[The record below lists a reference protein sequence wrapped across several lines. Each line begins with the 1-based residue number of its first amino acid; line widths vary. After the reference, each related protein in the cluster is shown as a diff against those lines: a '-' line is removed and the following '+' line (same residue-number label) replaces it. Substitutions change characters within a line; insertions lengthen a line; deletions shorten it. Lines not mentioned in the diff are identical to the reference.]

1 MPGDTTARTSPR
13 AKLPQWE
20 LLRALERVA
29 PRFTLGDALLQL
41 PDYAGTAD
49 ELRAAIVEAAHLA
62 GGWMEQSDGREA
74 SDGPDASVVYV
85 FPKSTRAAVLARS
98 ADAKRRA
105 AQRRAWRGFLVFLKG
120 VFAFFL
126 VASIVIVFMALVA
139 ILIIMLTQGRD
150 RGGGDL
156 PIFGPGGPFPGGGGG
171 GGGPGGPYYHR
182 HGGLDS
188 DFWFYLYM
196 RDIMWFTYWNE
207 HDHRRHLYAT
217 GAYGDFRA
225 RAAKPGGGGRRPD
238 GGGPA
243 PRGGGPNGPNDPND
257 PDDPSNDPF
266 NDRFSNGGGGPP
278 TGDPSDLRRFVAEED
293 RDDAYDFHSGA
304 TSRGAKEMTFVEAV
318 FAFVFGRG
326 DPNDDM
332 EHRRWRAVS
341 ALLRVNEGAV
351 FAEQV
356 APFLDEY
363 LLADDAKSERVFA
376 RSLRGVVGEVVAVIL
391 AALAAV
397 PFAPLAASTRRAWL
411 RRDGGRDGAA
421 DASRMHEGYM
431 LRVCAK
437 FGGHAEASED
447 GRLVYVFPAMQ
458 ATTIG
463 DDDAS
468 ARRRPNA
475 TDARTSRLD
484 RKRPAVLPP
493 PLPPPLYEKMRPTWE
508 GGEKT
513 GQVAA
518 LGALNLFLVVL
529 FKKVGGTD
537 FRARRR
543 PLGVRARATM
553 GRRAGAGL
561 RVGGGARVAGTGARV
576 VVGPSGETSYDGET
590 TNRSASTNRGAAEA
604 ARAAVAAA
612 RRAGT
617 DLDAAARD
625 AGGEIVYET
634 VPVLIQFLELFPWLC
649 AKTYKALFA
658 YALMFFALPLIRAA
672 HATFENGNIRKR
684 NARRRAAAERALRA
698 LVEAS
703 RDKRAAAKGK
713 QAMVLVE

>member
-1 MPGDTTARTSPR
+1 MPGDTTARASPS

-20 LLRALERVA
+20 LLRAIERVA

-41 PDYAGTAD
+41 PDYAGTAE
-49 ELRAAIVEAAHLA
+49 ELRAAIVEAAHLS

-126 VASIVIVFMALVA
+126 VASIVIVFIALVA
-139 ILIIMLTQGRD
+139 MLIIMLTQGRD

-156 PIFGPGGPFPGGGGG
+156 PIFGPGGPFPGGGG

-217 GAYGDFRA
+217 GAYSD
-225 RAAKPGGGGRRPD
+225 AAAVETKPRGGGRRPTGGD
-238 GGGPA
+238 GPNDPNDPNGPN
-243 PRGGGPNGPNDPND
+243 GPNGPNDPND
-257 PDDPSNDPF
+257 PNDP
-266 NDRFSNGGGGPP
+266 NGPP
-278 TGDPSDLRRFVAEED
+278 VGDSRDVRRFVAEED
-293 RDDAYDFHSGA
+293 HDDAYDHHSGA
-304 TSRGAKEMTFVEAV
+304 TARGAKEMTFVEAV

-363 LLADDAKSERVFA
+363 LLAEADEGSFA
-376 RSLRGVVGEVVAVIL
+376 RRARRAWGDGVARLL
-391 AALAAV
+391 AALAAAR
-397 PFAPLAASTRRAWL
+397 FAPLPAATRRAWL
-411 RRDGGRDGAA
+411 RRDGGLDGAA
-421 DASRMHEGYM
+421 DASRVHEGYM
-431 LRVCAK
+431 MRVCAK

-447 GRLVYVFPAMQ
+447 GRLVYVFPALQ
-458 ATTIG
+458 ATTIDASDG
-463 DDDAS
+463 SDDAGS
-468 ARRRPNA
+468 GANRTAAR
-475 TDARTSRLD
+475 ARAGRL
-484 RKRPAVLPP
+484 ALLPP
-493 PLPPPLYEKMRPTWE
+493 PLPPPLYEKRRPVWE

-529 FKKVGGTD
+529 FKRVGGTD
-537 FRARRR
+537 FRAKRR

-553 GRRAGAGL
+553 GRRAGSGL
-561 RVGGGARVAGTGARV
+561 ARVADGARVANTGARV
-576 VVGPSGETSYDGET
+576 VVGTSGADETASRET
-590 TNRSASTNRGAAEA
+590 AEA

-612 RRAGT
+612 RKAGT
-617 DLDAAARD
+617 DPDAAARA

-672 HATFENGNIRKR
+672 HATYENGNIRRR

-703 RDKRAAAKGK
+703 REKRAVAKGK
-713 QAMVLVE
+713 QAMVVVR

>member
-1 MPGDTTARTSPR
+1 MPGDTTARASPS
-13 AKLPQWE
+13 AKPPRWE

-29 PRFTLGDALLQL
+29 PRFTLGDAMLQL

-49 ELRAAIVEAAHLA
+49 ELRAAIVECAHLA
-62 GGWMEQSDGREA
+62 GGWMEQSDGRES

-85 FPKSTRAAVLARS
+85 FPKNTRVAVMARS
-98 ADAKRRA
+98 ADAKRVA
-105 AQRRAWRGFLVFLKG
+105 AQRRAWRGFLVALKA

-139 ILIIMLTQGRD
+139 MLIIMLTQGRD

-156 PIFGPGGPFPGGGGG
+156 PVFGPGGPFPGGGGG

-182 HGGLDS
+182 HGGLDG

-217 GAYGDFRA
+217 GAYGDQSDAVRGDA
-225 RAAKPGGGGRRPD
+225 NAKPGRGGRRPGGGG
-238 GGGPA
+238 GGGPN
-243 PRGGGPNGPNDPND
+243 PNGGGGPNGDP
-257 PDDPSNDPF
+257 PFGGDPS
-266 NDRFSNGGGGPP
+266 GGPP
-278 TGDPSDLRRFVAEED
+278 AGDPSDLRRFVAEED
-293 RDDAYDFHSGA
+293 RDDA
-304 TSRGAKEMTFVEAV
+304 TSRGLGSREMTFIESV

-341 ALLRVNEGAV
+341 ALLRVNRGAV

-363 LLADDAKSERVFA
+363 LLGTNVANATDTNVLGSIANGITNTLARLKS
-376 RSLRGVVGEVVAVIL
+376 
-391 AALAAV
+391 ALAAV
-397 PFAPLAASTRRAWL
+397 PSLPLPAATRRAWRL
-411 RRDGGRDGAA
+411 GFESRRDGAA
-421 DASRMHEGYM
+421 DAARMHEGYM
-431 LRVCAK
+431 TSVCAR

-447 GRLVYVFPAMQ
+447 GRLVYVFPALTV
-458 ATTIG
+458 TTI
-463 DDDAS
+463 DEENTPS
-468 ARRRPNA
+468 
-475 TDARTSRLD
+475 
-484 RKRPAVLPP
+484 RPALLPP
-493 PLPPPLYEKMRPTWE
+493 PLPPPLYERRRPVWE
-508 GGEKT
+508 GGEKA

-529 FKKVGGTD
+529 FKRVGGAD

-553 GRRAGAGL
+553 GRRAGGGL
-561 RVGGGARVAGTGARV
+561 ARVSDGARVAGTGARV
-576 VVGPSGETSYDGET
+576 VGTDSRI
-590 TNRSASTNRGAAEA
+590 TNHSSESRAAAEA

-612 RRAGT
+612 RKAGT
-617 DLDAAARD
+617 DVDAAARA

-634 VPVLIQFLELFPWLC
+634 VPLVIQFLELFPWLC
-649 AKTYKALFA
+649 GKTYKALFA
-658 YALMFFALPLIRAA
+658 YALLFFALPLLRAA
-672 HATFENGNIRKR
+672 HATYENGNIKKR

-703 RDKRAAAKGK
+703 REKRAAAKGK
-713 QAMVLVE
+713 QAMVVVE

>member
-1 MPGDTTARTSPR
+1 MPGDTTARASPS
-13 AKLPQWE
+13 AKPPRWD

-29 PRFTLGDALLQL
+29 PRFTLGDAMLQL

-49 ELRAAIVEAAHLA
+49 ELRAAIVECAHLA

-85 FPKSTRAAVLARS
+85 FPKNTRVAVMARS
-98 ADAKRRA
+98 ADAKRVA
-105 AQRRAWRGFLVFLKG
+105 AQRRAWRGFLVALKA

-126 VASIVIVFMALVA
+126 VASIVVVFMALVA
-139 ILIIMLTQGRD
+139 MLIIMLTQGRD

-182 HGGLDS
+182 HGGLDG

-217 GAYGDFRA
+217 GVYGDRDA
-225 RAAKPGGGGRRPD
+225 VHGGLDAKPGRGGRRP
-238 GGGPA
+238 GG
-243 PRGGGPNGPNDPND
+243 GGGPNGGGAPNGGEGPNGGGGPNDP
-257 PDDPSNDPF
+257 PGGDPS
-266 NDRFSNGGGGPP
+266 GGPP

-293 RDDAYDFHSGA
+293 RDDAYDFRGGA
-304 TSRGAKEMTFVEAV
+304 GEMTFVESV

-341 ALLRVNEGAV
+341 ALLRVNRGAV

-363 LLADDAKSERVFA
+363 LLGTNASPPDSIANRIRSALA
-376 RSLRGVVGEVVAVIL
+376 RLRS
-391 AALAAV
+391 ALAAV
-397 PFAPLAASTRRAWL
+397 PSLPLPAATRRAWRL
-411 RRDGGRDGAA
+411 GVESGRDGVANAA
-421 DASRMHEGYM
+421 RMHEGYM
-431 LRVCAK
+431 LGVCAR

-447 GRLVYVFPAMQ
+447 GRLVYVFPALMV
-458 ATTIG
+458 TTI
-463 DDDAS
+463 DEE
-468 ARRRPNA
+468 
-475 TDARTSRLD
+475 RTSRD
-484 RKRPAVLPP
+484 AARVYENRPTLILPP
-493 PLPPPLYEKMRPTWE
+493 PLPPPLYERRRPVWE
-508 GGEKT
+508 GGEKV

-529 FKKVGGTD
+529 FKRVGGAD

-553 GRRAGAGL
+553 GRRAGGGL
-561 RVGGGARVAGTGARV
+561 ARVSDGARVAGTGARV
-576 VVGPSGETSYDGET
+576 VGAESRIDSR
-590 TNRSASTNRGAAEA
+590 TNHSSAPGAPAAEA

-612 RRAGT
+612 RKAGT
-617 DLDAAARD
+617 DADAAARA

-634 VPVLIQFLELFPWLC
+634 VPLVIQFLELFPWLC
-649 AKTYKALFA
+649 GKTYKALFA
-658 YALMFFALPLIRAA
+658 YALLFFALPLLRAA
-672 HATFENGNIRKR
+672 HATYENGNIKKR

-703 RDKRAAAKGK
+703 REKRAAAKGK
-713 QAMVLVE
+713 QAMVVVE

>member
-1 MPGDTTARTSPR
+1 MPGDTTARASPS
-13 AKLPQWE
+13 AKFPRWE

-29 PRFTLGDALLQL
+29 PRFTLGDAMLQL

-49 ELRAAIVEAAHLA
+49 ELRAAIVECAHLA

-85 FPKSTRAAVLARS
+85 FPKNTRVAVMARS
-98 ADAKRRA
+98 ADAKRVA
-105 AQRRAWRGFLVFLKG
+105 AQRRAWRGFLVALKA

-139 ILIIMLTQGRD
+139 MLIIALTQGRD

-171 GGGPGGPYYHR
+171 GGGGPGGPYYHR
-182 HGGLDS
+182 HGGLDG

-217 GAYGDFRA
+217 GAYGDRDA
-225 RAAKPGGGGRRPD
+225 IRGGLDAKPGRGGPSRPGGGGGSNDPH
-238 GGGPA
+238 GGGGSNDP
-243 PRGGGPNGPNDPND
+243 PGGPNGDP
-257 PDDPSNDPF
+257 PGGDPS
-266 NDRFSNGGGGPP
+266 GGPP

-293 RDDAYDFHSGA
+293 RDDAFNL
-304 TSRGAKEMTFVEAV
+304 RGGDLREMTFVESV

-341 ALLRVNEGAV
+341 ALLRVNRGAV

-363 LLADDAKSERVFA
+363 LLGTNADRTSIANLFTLIRSALA
-376 RSLRGVVGEVVAVIL
+376 RLRS
-391 AALAAV
+391 ALAAV
-397 PFAPLAASTRRAWL
+397 PSLPFPAATRRAWRL
-411 RRDGGRDGAA
+411 ETRENGRDGVANAA
-421 DASRMHEGYM
+421 RMHEGYM
-431 LRVCAK
+431 LGVCAR

-447 GRLVYVFPAMQ
+447 GRLVYVFPALTV
-458 ATTIG
+458 TTI
-463 DDDAS
+463 DEEKLTS
-468 ARRRPNA
+468 L
-475 TDARTSRLD
+475 TSRDAARVYENRVNPKL
-484 RKRPAVLPP
+484 LPP
-493 PLPPPLYEKMRPTWE
+493 PLPPPLYERRRPVWE
-508 GGEKT
+508 GGEKA

-529 FKKVGGTD
+529 FKRVGGAD

-553 GRRAGAGL
+553 GRRAGGGL
-561 RVGGGARVAGTGARV
+561 ARVSDGARVAGTGARV
-576 VVGPSGETSYDGET
+576 VGDHAESRIDSRTHNHS
-590 TNRSASTNRGAAEA
+590 SASTPRAAAEA
-604 ARAAVAAA
+604 VRAAVAAA
-612 RRAGT
+612 RKAGT
-617 DLDAAARD
+617 DADAAARA

-634 VPVLIQFLELFPWLC
+634 VPLVIQFLELFPWLC
-649 AKTYKALFA
+649 GKTYKALFA
-658 YALMFFALPLIRAA
+658 YALLFFALPLLRAA
-672 HATFENGNIRKR
+672 HATYENGNIKKR

-703 RDKRAAAKGK
+703 REKKAAAKGK
-713 QAMVLVE
+713 QAMVVVE